1 MTNKTCKNKINT
13 KNKKDNDTDK
23 MKETTKID
31 VLEFLSIKDGDTGQI
46 LIEKRG

>member
-1 MTNKTCKNKINT
+1 MNKKTCKNGINN
-13 KNKKDNDTDK
+13 KNKKDNNTDK

-31 VLEFLSIKDGDTGQI
+31 VLEFLSIKDGDTGHT